1 VEIIVRAVAIAGIG
15 GIRFGKYGDRSLRVL
30 GEEVCIKA
38 IRDAGMKPR
47 DIQLAYVGNLAQ
59 WEWGQGLLIGHSVL
73 REIGITKIPITR
85 VENGCA
91 TGSNAF
97 HEAWYRVATGAC
109 DIALAFGVEQMTVA
123 SSEKILNVFTGRQH
137 AERDGDMGNSAPG
150 LFALMAR
157 RHMEEFGTTREQMA
171 MVAVKNRQYGSLNPE
186 AQLTQTLT
194 VEEVLKDRM
203 ICDPL
208 TLPQCCPRG
217 DGAAAVVLVAG
228 KIARKYSAIPISV
241 AASVQVSGTY
251 PDDRS
256 YTFFDTDVRAAAA
269 AYKMAGLGPEDI
281 DLAEVHDCFSVAEI
295 IHYEDLGFCRKGE
308 GGRFIEEGHSG
319 IGGKTPVNTSGGL
332 LSKGHVIGAT
342 GISQIIELVRQLRGQ
357 AGGRQVEGAR
367 VALQHNGGGFIHTDT
382 ASCFI
387 HILRK

>member
-1 VEIIVRAVAIAGIG
+1 MREVAIVGIG
-15 GIRFGKYGDRSLRVL
+15 GTRFGKYSDRSIRVL
-30 GEEVCIKA
+30 GEEACIKA

-47 DIQLAYVGNLAQ
+47 DIQLAYAGNFAQ
-59 WEWGQGLLIGHSVL
+59 WEWGQGLLIGHAVL
-73 REIGITKIPITR
+73 RELGLTQIPITR

-97 HEAWYRVATGAC
+97 REAWYKVATGAC
-109 DIALAFGVEQMTVA
+109 DTALAFGVEQMTVVG
-123 SSEKILNVFTGRQH
+123 SEKILSVFTGRQH
-137 AERDGDMGNSAPG
+137 AERDGEMGNSAPG
-150 LFALMAR
+150 LFALLAR

-171 MVAVKNRQYGSLNPE
+171 MVTVKNRKYGALNPE
-186 AQLTQTLT
+186 AQLTKTVT
-194 VEEVLKDRM
+194 VEEVLNDRM

-228 KIARKYSAIPISV
+228 DIARRYTSTPIHV

-256 YTFFDTDVRAAAA
+256 YTFFDTDVRAAEA
-269 AYKMAGLGPEDI
+269 AYRMAGLGPEDI

-295 IHYEDLGFCRKGE
+295 VHYEDLGFCRKGE
-308 GGRFIEEGHSG
+308 GGRFIEEGFSE

-357 AGGRQVEGAR
+357 AGRRQVEGAR

>member
-1 VEIIVRAVAIAGIG
+1 MREVAIVGIG
-15 GIRFGKYGDRSLRVL
+15 GTRFGKYSDRSIRVL
-30 GEEVCIKA
+30 GEEACIKA

-47 DIQLAYVGNLAQ
+47 DIQLAYAGNFAQ
-59 WEWGQGLLIGHSVL
+59 WEWGQGLLIGHAVL
-73 REIGITKIPITR
+73 RELGLTQIPITR

-97 HEAWYRVATGAC
+97 REAWYKVATGAC
-109 DIALAFGVEQMTVA
+109 DTALAFGVEQMTVVG
-123 SSEKILNVFTGRQH
+123 SEKILSVFTGRQH
-137 AERDGDMGNSAPG
+137 AERDGEMGNSAPG
-150 LFALMAR
+150 LFALLAR

-171 MVAVKNRQYGSLNPE
+171 MVTVKNRKYGALNPE
-186 AQLTQTLT
+186 AQLTKTVT
-194 VEEVLKDRM
+194 VEEVLNDRM

-228 KIARKYSAIPISV
+228 DIARRYTSTPIHV

-256 YTFFDTDVRAAAA
+256 YTFFDTDLRAAEA

-295 IHYEDLGFCRKGE
+295 VHYEDLGFCRKGE
-308 GGRFIEEGHSG
+308 GGRFIEEGFSE

-357 AGGRQVEGAR
+357 AGRRQVEGAR

>member
-1 VEIIVRAVAIAGIG
+1 MRAVAIAGIG
-15 GIRFGKYGDRSLRVL
+15 GMRFGKYGDRSLRVL
-30 GEEVCIKA
+30 GEEACIKA

-47 DIQLAYVGNLAQ
+47 EIQLAYVGNLAQ

-171 MVAVKNRQYGSLNPE
+171 MVAVKNRKFGARNPE
-186 AQLTQTLT
+186 AQLTKALT
-194 VEEVLKDRM
+194 VEEVLTDRM

-217 DGAAAVVLVAG
+217 DGAAAVVLVAA
-228 KIARKYSAIPISV
+228 KIAGKYAPIPITV
-241 AASVQVSGTY
+241 AASVQVSGSYSDTA
-251 PDDRS
+251 S
-256 YTFFDTDVRAAAA
+256 YTSFDTDVRAAAA
-269 AYKMAGLGPEDI
+269 AYRMAGLGPEDI
-281 DLAEVHDCFSVAEI
+281 DLAEVHDCFSIAEI
-295 IHYEDLGFCRKGE
+295 VHYEDLGFCRKGE
-308 GGRFIEEGHSG
+308 GGRFIEEGDSG
-319 IGGKTPVNTSGGL
+319 IGGKIPVNTSGGL

-357 AGGRQVEGAR
+357 AGRRQVEGAR

>member
-1 VEIIVRAVAIAGIG
+1 MRDVAIVGIG
-15 GIRFGKYGDRSLRVL
+15 GTRFGNYGDRSIRAL
-30 GEEVCIKA
+30 GEEACIKA

-47 DIQLAYVGNLAQ
+47 DIQLAYAGNFAQ
-59 WEWGQGLLIGHSVL
+59 WEWGQGLLIGHAVL
-73 REIGITKIPITR
+73 RELGLTQIPITR

-97 HEAWYRVATGAC
+97 REAWYKVATGAC
-109 DIALAFGVEQMTVA
+109 DIALAFGVEQMTVVG
-123 SSEKILNVFTGRQH
+123 SEKILSVFMGRQH
-137 AERDGDMGNSAPG
+137 AERDGEMGNSAPG
-150 LFALMAR
+150 LFALLAR

-171 MVAVKNRQYGSLNPE
+171 MVAVKNRKYGALNPE
-186 AQLTQTLT
+186 AQRTRAVT
-194 VEEVLKDRM
+194 VEEVLNDRM

-208 TLPQCCPRG
+208 TLSQCCPRG
-217 DGAAAVVLVAG
+217 DGAAAVVLAAEG
-228 KIARKYSAIPISV
+228 IARRYTSTPIRI

-269 AYKMAGLGPEDI
+269 AYRMAGLGPEDI

-295 IHYEDLGFCRKGE
+295 VHYEDLGFCSKGE
-308 GGRFIEEGHSG
+308 GGRFVEEGSSE

-357 AGGRQVEGAR
+357 AGERQVEGAR

>member
-1 VEIIVRAVAIAGIG
+1 MRAVAIAGIG
-15 GIRFGKYGDRSLRVL
+15 GMRFGKYVDRSLRAL

-38 IRDAGMKPR
+38 IRDAGMTPR
-47 DIQLAYVGNLAQ
+47 DIQVAYVGNLAQ
-59 WEWGQGLLIGHSVL
+59 WEWGQGLLIGHYVL
-73 REIGITKIPITR
+73 REIGLTKIPITR

-137 AERDGDMGNSAPG
+137 AERGGDMGNSAPG
-150 LFALMAR
+150 LFGLLAR

-186 AQLTQTLT
+186 AQLTQAVT

-228 KIARKYSAIPISV
+228 KMARKYTPIPISV

-256 YTFFDTDVRAAAA
+256 YTFFDTDVRAAEA

-295 IHYEDLGFCRKGE
+295 VHYEDLGFCRKGE

-357 AGGRQVEGAR
+357 AGRRQVENAR

>member
-1 VEIIVRAVAIAGIG
+1 MRAVAIAGIG
-15 GIRFGKYGDRSLRVL
+15 GMRFGKYGDRSLRVL
-30 GEEVCIKA
+30 GEEACIKA

-171 MVAVKNRQYGSLNPE
+171 MVAVKNRKYGAQNPE
-186 AQLTQTLT
+186 AQLTQALT
-194 VEEVLKDRM
+194 VEEVLTDRM

-217 DGAAAVVLVAG
+217 DGAAAVVLVAA
-228 KIARKYSAIPISV
+228 KIARKYAPIPITV
-241 AASVQVSGTY
+241 AASVQVSGSYSDTA
-251 PDDRS
+251 S
-256 YTFFDTDVRAAAA
+256 YTSFDTDVRAAAA
-269 AYKMAGLGPEDI
+269 AYRMAGLGPEDI
-281 DLAEVHDCFSVAEI
+281 DLAEVHDCFSIAEI
-295 IHYEDLGFCRKGE
+295 VHYEDLGFCRKGE
-308 GGRFIEEGHSG
+308 GGRFIEEGDSG

-357 AGGRQVEGAR
+357 AGRRQVAGAR

-387 HILRK
+387 HILRN

>member
-1 VEIIVRAVAIAGIG
+1 VREVSIVGIG
-15 GIRFGKYGDRSLRVL
+15 GIRFGKYSDRSIRVL
-30 GEEVCIKA
+30 GEEACIKA
-38 IRDAGMKPR
+38 IRDAGMRPG

-59 WEWGQGLLIGHSVL
+59 WEWGQGLMIGHAVL
-73 REIGITKIPITR
+73 RELGLTKIPITR

-97 HEAWYRVATGAC
+97 REAWYKVATGAC
-109 DIALAFGVEQMTVA
+109 DTALAFGVEQMTTA
-123 SSEKILNVFTGRQH
+123 GSDKILSVFTGRQH
-137 AERDGDMGNSAPG
+137 AEREGDMGNTAPG

-157 RHMEEFGTTREQMA
+157 RHMAEYGTTREQMA
-171 MVAVKNRQYGSLNPE
+171 MVAVKNRKYGAHNPE
-186 AQLTQTLT
+186 AQLTEPIT
-194 VEEVLKDRM
+194 VEEVMMDRM

-217 DGAAAVVLVAG
+217 DGAAAVVLAAG
-228 KIARKYSAIPISV
+228 NVARKYSSIPIRV

-251 PDDRS
+251 PDDGS
-256 YTFFDTDVRAAAA
+256 YTFFDTDVRAAEA
-269 AYKMAGLGPEDI
+269 AYRMAGVGPEDI

-295 IHYEDLGFCRKGE
+295 VHYEDLGFCHKGE
-308 GGRFIEEGHSG
+308 GGRFIEEGGSA

-342 GISQIIELVRQLRGQ
+342 GISQIVELVRQLRGQ
-357 AGGRQVEGAR
+357 AGRRQVEGAR
-367 VALQHNGGGFIHTDT
+367 IALQHNGGGFIHTDT
-382 ASCFI
+382 ASSFI

>member
-1 VEIIVRAVAIAGIG
+1 MRSVAIAGIG

-30 GEEVCIKA
+30 GEEACIKA
-38 IRDAGMKPR
+38 IRDAGMTPR
-47 DIQLAYVGNLAQ
+47 DIQVAYVGNLAQ
-59 WEWGQGLLIGHSVL
+59 WEWGQGLLIGHYVL
-73 REIGITKIPITR
+73 REIGLTKIPITR

-123 SSEKILNVFTGRQH
+123 SSEKILSVFTGRQH
-137 AERDGDMGNSAPG
+137 AERGGDMGNSAPG
-150 LFALMAR
+150 LFGLLAR
-157 RHMEEFGTTREQMA
+157 RHMEEFGTTREQIA
-171 MVAVKNRQYGSLNPE
+171 MVAVKNRKYGSMNPE
-186 AQLTQTLT
+186 AQLTQALTL
-194 VEEVLKDRM
+194 EEVLKDRM

-228 KIARKYSAIPISV
+228 KIARKYNAIPISV

-256 YTFFDTDVRAAAA
+256 YTYFDTDVRAAEA

-295 IHYEDLGFCRKGE
+295 VHYEDLGFCRKGE
-308 GGRFIEEGHSG
+308 GGRFVEEGHSG
-319 IGGKTPVNTSGGL
+319 IGGKIPVNTSGGL

-342 GISQIIELVRQLRGQ
+342 GISQIVELVRQLRGQ

>member
-1 VEIIVRAVAIAGIG
+1 VRAVAIAGIG
-15 GIRFGKYGDRSLRVL
+15 GMRFGKYGDRSLRVL
-30 GEEVCIKA
+30 GEEACIKA

-47 DIQLAYVGNLAQ
+47 EIQLAYVGNLAQ

-171 MVAVKNRQYGSLNPE
+171 MVAVKNRKYGARNPE
-186 AQLTQTLT
+186 AQLTQALT
-194 VEEVLKDRM
+194 VEEVLTDRM

-217 DGAAAVVLVAG
+217 DGAAAVVLVAA
-228 KIARKYSAIPISV
+228 KIARKYAPIPITV
-241 AASVQVSGTY
+241 AASVQVSGSYSDTA
-251 PDDRS
+251 S
-256 YTFFDTDVRAAAA
+256 YTSFDTDVRAAAA
-269 AYKMAGLGPEDI
+269 AYRMAGLGPEDI
-281 DLAEVHDCFSVAEI
+281 DLAEVHDCFSIAEI
-295 IHYEDLGFCRKGE
+295 VHYEDLGFCCKGE
-308 GGRFIEEGHSG
+308 GGRFIEEGDSG
-319 IGGKTPVNTSGGL
+319 IGGKIPVNTSGGL

-357 AGGRQVEGAR
+357 AGRRQVEGAR

-387 HILRK
+387 HILRN

>member
-1 VEIIVRAVAIAGIG
+1 VAIAGIG
-15 GIRFGKYGDRSLRVL
+15 GMRFGKYGDRSLRVL
-30 GEEVCIKA
+30 GEEACIKA

-47 DIQLAYVGNLAQ
+47 EIQLAYVGNLAQ

-171 MVAVKNRQYGSLNPE
+171 MVAVKNRKYGARNPE
-186 AQLTQTLT
+186 AQLTKALT
-194 VEEVLKDRM
+194 VEEVLTDRM

-217 DGAAAVVLVAG
+217 DGAAAVVLVAA
-228 KIARKYSAIPISV
+228 KIARKYAPIPISV
-241 AASVQVSGTY
+241 AASVQVSGSYSDTA
-251 PDDRS
+251 S
-256 YTFFDTDVRAAAA
+256 YTSFDTDVRAAAA
-269 AYKMAGLGPEDI
+269 AYRMAGLGPQDI
-281 DLAEVHDCFSVAEI
+281 DLAEVHDCFSIAEI
-295 IHYEDLGFCRKGE
+295 VHYEDLGFCRKGE
-308 GGRFIEEGHSG
+308 GGRFIEEGDSG

-357 AGGRQVEGAR
+357 AGRRQVEGAR

>member
-1 VEIIVRAVAIAGIG
+1 VAIAGIG
-15 GIRFGKYGDRSLRVL
+15 GMRFGKYGDRSLRVL
-30 GEEVCIKA
+30 GEEACIKA

-171 MVAVKNRQYGSLNPE
+171 MVAVKNRKYGSMNPE
-186 AQLTQTLT
+186 AQLTQALT

-228 KIARKYSAIPISV
+228 EIARKYASIPISV

-256 YTFFDTDVRAAAA
+256 YTFFDTDVRAAEA

-295 IHYEDLGFCRKGE
+295 VHYEDLGFCRKGE

-357 AGGRQVEGAR
+357 GGGRQVEGAR

>member
-1 VEIIVRAVAIAGIG
+1 MRAVAIAGIG

-30 GEEVCIKA
+30 GEEACIKA
-38 IRDAGMKPR
+38 IRDAGIKPR

-137 AERDGDMGNSAPG
+137 AEREGDMGNSAPG

-186 AQLTQTLT
+186 AQLIQTLT
-194 VEEVLKDRM
+194 VEEVLNDRM

-256 YTFFDTDVRAAAA
+256 YTLFDTDVRAAAA

-319 IGGKTPVNTSGGL
+319 IGGKTPFNTSGGL

-382 ASCFI
+382 ASTFI
-387 HILRK
+387 HILKK

>member
-1 VEIIVRAVAIAGIG
+1 MREVAIVGIG
-15 GIRFGKYGDRSLRVL
+15 GTRFGKFSDRSIRVL
-30 GEEVCIKA
+30 GEEACIKA
-38 IRDAGMKPR
+38 VRDAGMKPR
-47 DIQLAYVGNLAQ
+47 DIQLAYAGNFAQ
-59 WEWGQGLLIGHSVL
+59 WEWGQGLLIGHAVL
-73 REIGITKIPITR
+73 RELGLTQIPITR

-97 HEAWYRVATGAC
+97 REAWYKVATGAC
-109 DIALAFGVEQMTVA
+109 DIALAFGVEQMTVVG
-123 SSEKILNVFTGRQH
+123 SEKILSVFTGRQH
-137 AERDGDMGNSAPG
+137 AERDGELGNSAPG
-150 LFALMAR
+150 LFALLAR

-171 MVAVKNRQYGSLNPE
+171 MVTVKNRKYGALNPE
-186 AQLTQTLT
+186 AQLTRT
-194 VEEVLKDRM
+194 VTVDEVLNDRM

-228 KIARKYSAIPISV
+228 NIARRYTSTPVYV

-269 AYKMAGLGPEDI
+269 AYRMAGLGPEDI

-295 IHYEDLGFCRKGE
+295 VHYEDLGFCRKGE
-308 GGRFIEEGHSG
+308 GGRFIEEGFSE

-357 AGGRQVEGAR
+357 SGKRQVEDAR

>member
-1 VEIIVRAVAIAGIG
+1 MRAVAIAGIG
-15 GIRFGKYGDRSLRVL
+15 GMRFGKYGDRSLRVL

-123 SSEKILNVFTGRQH
+123 GSEKILSVFTGRQH
-137 AERDGDMGNSAPG
+137 AERSGDMGNSAPG
-150 LFALMAR
+150 LFAMIAR
-157 RHMEEFGTTREQMA
+157 RHMEEFGTTREQIA

-186 AQLTQTLT
+186 AQLTQPVT

-217 DGAAAVVLVAG
+217 DGAAAVVLVAA
-228 KIARKYSAIPISV
+228 KLARKYTPIPISV

-251 PDDRS
+251 PDTES
-256 YTFFDTDVRAAAA
+256 YTGFDTDVRAAEA
-269 AYKMAGLGPEDI
+269 AYRMAGLGPADI

-295 IHYEDLGFCRKGE
+295 VHYEDLGFCRKGE
-308 GGRFIEEGHSG
+308 GGRFIEEGRSG
-319 IGGKTPVNTSGGL
+319 PGGKTPVNTSGGL

-357 AGGRQVEGAR
+357 AGRRQVEGAR

-387 HILRK
+387 HILRN